1 MEFKRK
7 IEKHIAIIILFA
19 LAFTFFVAM
28 MWSISVLQGQNKS
41 DITTQKYNSLSEN
54 TKNIIKKLNSPINVS
69 LYVSDNIDS
78 EYPELGLHRQYIER
92 LLTQLQSYS
101 DGKINI
107 TIKTPDPYSATE
119 YEAQSIGIRDFP
131 NMDNSQK
138 MYFGAVFSNS
148 RGEKEIIPYFSIQRQ
163 NYAEYDILRIL
174 RKLQG
179 INKTKIGV
187 VSFAGNISDWQI
199 FKKLKQDYQLQ
210 FIDYKISILPQDLDI
225 LIIYNPQQMSTS
237 FLYSL
242 DQYIM
247 HGGNLL
253 MFIDPYAEK
262 IAEKYPYIK
271 KNKILISNFLENL
284 GLEFNPQ
291 RVIGDKSQ
299 IGTEYQNMT
308 LEEQNPI
315 QFSIG
320 KKEMKIPDSMGGN
333 VLRLTFSSPGE
344 LQINPKSTAEY
355 SALFTTG
362 EQGGTIDAEIA
373 KFSEE
378 NIIKDTFQTDNKP
391 HVIGYL
397 IEGWFESLYNRNIY
411 TGSKMEKLFRPFL
424 LNSIKKSTI
433 LIIADS
439 DFMADETWNMTTYQ
453 KDASVYDQIPSA
465 NNADFILSVIDYMS
479 NNNELAKIKIKYLI
493 DEEKN
498 ISEQIYSRIYKQYAP
513 KYAQKRQEIIDLQ
526 KDLNAFQRELNDK
539 SITMSLSKIQEVD
552 SFNRRQQELK
562 EDIKKMNYEMQ
573 KDCGNFLNMIIVYN
587 LILYPFLI
595 LVIAYLGIKIFI
607 YRHKQ
612 QNLRIFNEHSHD
624 IK

>member
-210 FIDYKISILPQDLDI
+210 FIDYKTSILPQDLDI

-271 KNKILISNFLENL
+271 KNKILISNFLIFMEIYSIIKY
-284 GLEFNPQ
+284 
-291 RVIGDKSQ
+291 VVV
-299 IGTEYQNMT
+299 
-308 LEEQNPI
+308 
-315 QFSIG
+315 FSIKEEVVW
-320 KKEMKIPDSMGGN
+320 KKKI
-333 VLRLTFSSPGE
+333 
-344 LQINPKSTAEY
+344 Y
-355 SALFTTG
+355 
-362 EQGGTIDAEIA
+362 
-373 KFSEE
+373 
-378 NIIKDTFQTDNKP
+378 IK
-391 HVIGYL
+391 L
-397 IEGWFESLYNRNIY
+397 
-411 TGSKMEKLFRPFL
+411 
-424 LNSIKKSTI
+424 
-433 LIIADS
+433 
-439 DFMADETWNMTTYQ
+439 
-453 KDASVYDQIPSA
+453 
-465 NNADFILSVIDYMS
+465 
-479 NNNELAKIKIKYLI
+479 
-493 DEEKN
+493 
-498 ISEQIYSRIYKQYAP
+498 
-513 KYAQKRQEIIDLQ
+513 
-526 KDLNAFQRELNDK
+526 
-539 SITMSLSKIQEVD
+539 
-552 SFNRRQQELK
+552 
-562 EDIKKMNYEMQ
+562 
-573 KDCGNFLNMIIVYN
+573 
-587 LILYPFLI
+587 
-595 LVIAYLGIKIFI
+595 
-607 YRHKQ
+607 
-612 QNLRIFNEHSHD
+612 
-624 IK
+624 

>member
-1 MEFKRK
+1 MK
-7 IEKHIAIIILFA
+7 
-19 LAFTFFVAM
+19 
-28 MWSISVLQGQNKS
+28 
-41 DITTQKYNSLSEN
+41 
-54 TKNIIKKLNSPINVS
+54 
-69 LYVSDNIDS
+69 
-78 EYPELGLHRQYIER
+78 
-92 LLTQLQSYS
+92 
-101 DGKINI
+101 
-107 TIKTPDPYSATE
+107 
-119 YEAQSIGIRDFP
+119 
-131 NMDNSQK
+131 
-138 MYFGAVFSNS
+138 
-148 RGEKEIIPYFSIQRQ
+148 
-163 NYAEYDILRIL
+163 
-174 RKLQG
+174 
-179 INKTKIGV
+179 KIG
-187 VSFAGNISDWQI
+187 
-199 FKKLKQDYQLQ
+199 
-210 FIDYKISILPQDLDI
+210 SIITCDSIPSL
-225 LIIYNPQQMSTS
+225 
-237 FLYSL
+237 FL
-242 DQYIM
+242 
-247 HGGNLL
+247 N
-253 MFIDPYAEK
+253 
-262 IAEKYPYIK
+262 
-271 KNKILISNFLENL
+271 
-284 GLEFNPQ
+284 
-291 RVIGDKSQ
+291 
-299 IGTEYQNMT
+299 
-308 LEEQNPI
+308 
-315 QFSIG
+315 
-320 KKEMKIPDSMGGN
+320 
-333 VLRLTFSSPGE
+333 
-344 LQINPKSTAEY
+344 KSTAEY